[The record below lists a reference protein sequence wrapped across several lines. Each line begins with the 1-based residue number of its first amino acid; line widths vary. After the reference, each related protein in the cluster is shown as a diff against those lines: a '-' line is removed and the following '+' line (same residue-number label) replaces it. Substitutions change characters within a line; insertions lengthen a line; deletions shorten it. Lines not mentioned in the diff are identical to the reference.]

1 MARYID
7 DTTSLDYA
15 ERQDQE
21 WLREE
26 QAQWFEEF
34 RTEAELCCYFPRR
47 SHSSAPSTCRRTSR
61 SEKRHAHWE
70 PGASAPGNRFGR
82 ASSGAPITRRH

>member
-1 MARYID
+1 MTRYID

-34 RTEAELCCYFPRR
+34 RTEAELCCYFPAAE
-47 SHSSAPSTCRRTSR
+47 SYL
-61 SEKRHAHWE
+61 
-70 PGASAPGNRFGR
+70 R
-82 ASSGAPITRRH
+82 ALHMGDIPF